1 MAFISCR
8 GRLTIVLAG
17 ANRGETGSKG
27 GGGRE
32 RLSNV
37 DTRELAGFQNQ
48 LICHFVL
55 VVDMIGVA
63 SESL

>member
-1 MAFISCR
+1 M
-8 GRLTIVLAG
+8 LAG
-17 ANRGETGSKG
+17 ATRGEKGSKV
-27 GGGRE
+27 GGGRV
-32 RLSNV
+32 RLSDV